1 MLRLNGVCRFNGEIA
16 GGCWDSRQAALAIAR
31 VREDGAKTSAV
42 VVGVERRTKCNNYLG
57 GKIIQM

>member
-1 MLRLNGVCRFNGEIA
+1 MLRLNGVCRFNGEIE
-16 GGCWDSRQAALAIAR
+16 GGGGNSRQAALAIVL

-42 VVGVERRTKCNNYLG
+42 VIGVERRTKCNNYLG